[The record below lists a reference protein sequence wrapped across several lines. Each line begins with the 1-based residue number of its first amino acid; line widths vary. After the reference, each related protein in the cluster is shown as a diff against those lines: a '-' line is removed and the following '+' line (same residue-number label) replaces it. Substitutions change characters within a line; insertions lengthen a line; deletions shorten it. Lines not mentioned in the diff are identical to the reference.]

1 MKKIKLAV
9 TVMTL
14 GLALSACGASSSN
27 KKSSSSRAESSTST
41 KTTTKGQPKI
51 SGLTRAKNPKYKV
64 GSCVKMSATHMAG
77 MKGAKAT
84 IVGVYQ
90 TKLYEVNFKSTK
102 TDMMIKNHK
111 WVTKDELGGD
121 HKSYHVGEKI
131 TLLTNHMAGMEGA
144 SGTVVAVNPGPAY
157 MVNFTPTN
165 GGKMV
170 KNHKWLAQDELYK

>member
-1 MKKIKLAV
+1 MKKFKLAV

-14 GLALSACGASSSN
+14 GLALSACGTSGNAN
-27 KKSSSSRAESSTST
+27 KKSSSSESSTST
-41 KTTTKGQPKI
+41 KTTTKSQAKI
-51 SGLTRAKNPKYKV
+51 SGLTKDKNPKYKV

-102 TDMMIKNHK
+102 TDKMVKNHK
-111 WVTKDELGGD
+111 WITKNELGGD
-121 HKSYHVGEKI
+121 HESYHVGEKI

-144 SGTVVAVNPGPAY
+144 HGTITAVNSGPAY
-157 MVNFTPTN
+157 MVNFTPTT